1 MGKLF
6 KLKKAAAA
14 VLCAVFC
21 LLGGASAL
29 SGAVYA
35 ESVPDFNI
43 EVNSPPHIVF
53 MGDSIAAGYGLDG
66 YSPDNKG
73 QCASYANILS
83 EVFDSALPEE
93 AEFSSENVAVDG
105 MTSRKLLK
113 NLKEGEYDRQLKN
126 ADAVVLSIGGND
138 LLGPLLDVFY
148 EDNGFAD
155 MIEEFLAL
163 DGLLDERLVKFS
175 ENLPQL
181 VGEIYDRNESE
192 DFQLFVQT
200 LYNPFEDHFI
210 TPLANLA
217 VDKIGKLNEIIVN
230 SADECGYTLADIAS
244 VFEGGCKEL
253 TNIKNIDIHP
263 NADGHSLIAKTIQ
276 PLICEKTY
284 SYYSPSAEA
293 EYRRKLAKEQE
304 LAKRRE
310 ERMKV
315 VRLYAA
321 GGAAAAVILAI
332 SIISYVRKNKAK
344 TA

>member
-21 LLGGASAL
+21 LLGGATTL

-93 AEFSSENVAVDG
+93 AEFSSVNVAIDG
-105 MTSRKLLK
+105 LTSKGLLK
-113 NLKEGEYDRQLKN
+113 RLKEGVFDEQLKN
-126 ADAVVLSIGGND
+126 ADALVLSIGGND
-138 LLGPLLDVFY
+138 LLLPLIDIFY
-148 EDNGFAD
+148 DDNSFSEMVD
-155 MIEEFLAL
+155 ELFAL
-163 DGLLDERLVKFS
+163 DELLDERLVKFS
-175 ENLPQL
+175 ENLPQI

-217 VDKIGKLNEIIVN
+217 LDKIGKLNEIIVN

-253 TNIKNIDIHP
+253 TNIKSMDIHP

-284 SYYSPSAEA
+284 TYYSPSAEA
-293 EYRRKLAKEQE
+293 EYRRRLAKEQE

-332 SIISYVRKNKAK
+332 SVISYLRKNKAK